1 MNFLFSPKD
10 PNKYLKELAEKCNM
24 SSRYTSLSLGQGQA
38 VAATKRIKEG
48 AKVGNWVFL
57 ANCHL
62 SLSWMPQLD
71 KIVEQLQTDSIHKDF
86 RLWLSSSPNP
96 DFPIAI
102 LQSSIKITTEP
113 PKGLKANTKRLYA
126 QMTESKFTACRKPEK
141 YKKLLFVLCFFHSVL
156 LERKKFL
163 NLGWNINYS
172 FNDSDFDVN

>member
-1 MNFLFSPKD
+1 MTARFN
-10 PNKYLKELAEKCNM
+10 
-24 SSRYTSLSLGQGQA
+24 SLSLGQGQA

-48 AKVGNWVFL
+48 AKAGNWVFL

-71 KIVEQLQTDSIHKDF
+71 KIVEQLQTDSVHKDF
-86 RLWLSSSPNP
+86 RLWLSSSPHP

-113 PKGLKANTKRLYA
+113 PKGIKANTKRLYA
-126 QMTESKFTACRKPEK
+126 QMTDAKFNICKKPDK
-141 YKKLLFVLCFFHSVL
+141 YKKLLFCLCFFHSIL

-163 NLGWNINYS
+163 NLGWNVNYS
-172 FNDSDFDVN
+172 FNDSDFEVGQQQKTFHLLFKHNNLN